1 MRDLKL
7 TMHVSADYGS
17 NLYTGRMLL
26 GQTPEGVADAD
37 AHSKLVALSGHL
49 TTLLHAGLLALYERE
64 MLRQP
69 CGVEPDEDEG
79 PKAKAYKLAMELHEV
94 GGGEGYSAD
103 KDVIAA
109 VETTLRS
116 VTLPL
121 AAREDVAVIVED
133 VRDAVLAK
141 VRTLLQ
147 ANGLLA
153 GFPEVVLGEVGELL
167 ALETEAATAKALARR
182 INLALDERADAERA
196 VQTARAALEEQI
208 ERQKAARE
216 EVEEVAAEVVEQA

>member
-1 MRDLKL
+1 
-7 TMHVSADYGS
+7 
-17 NLYTGRMLL
+17 
-26 GQTPEGVADAD
+26 
-37 AHSKLVALSGHL
+37 
-49 TTLLHAGLLALYERE
+49 
-64 MLRQP
+64 
-69 CGVEPDEDEG
+69 
-79 PKAKAYKLAMELHEV
+79 MELHEV